1 MSNTTGYTASR
12 PHYSLF
18 LSLYLTLY
26 ASLLLLFALNG
37 LNLKRCQRFSFFF
50 LFVFLLLLRAAA
62 VDVQQLF

>member
-26 ASLLLLFALNG
+26 ASFLLLFALNG
-37 LNLKRCQRFSFFF
+37 LSLKRRQRFFFF
-50 LFVFLLLLRAAA
+50 FFVFLLLSRAAA